1 MTTSIFKKFVLP
13 PVLLSTG
20 IFATL
25 TLPLALL
32 GSKSVAIQ
40 LQEEPVFHGKL
51 RDVAT
56 PYLGLASLLSL
67 GTGVASV
74 TVAGWQ
80 QSSRKSA
87 QVEQQLSGLQKSLQ
101 EKEEQLEQLKL
112 SESRLATV
120 GLNSFLEGE
129 VSQISNT
136 ASETTTTA
144 IQPVVITTP
153 VQAVEPLIVIA
164 HKAEPS
170 LTVQAAIAQFP
181 LAQNYLAY
189 TQAIP
194 TQNQQDSR
202 DSQPES
208 APDMPS
214 TEELQDQLQ
223 QIMAQMENLHKALQI
238 NTIVKSEQEVSAS
251 ASMLASHF

>member
-32 GSKSVAIQ
+32 GSKPIAIQ
-40 LQEEPVFHGKL
+40 LQEEPVFHGQL
-51 RDVAT
+51 RDVAA

-74 TVAGWQ
+74 AVAGWQ
-80 QSSRKSA
+80 QSSRRSA
-87 QVEQQLSGLQKSLQ
+87 QVEQQLFGLQKSLK

-112 SESRLATV
+112 SEPRLATV
-120 GLNSFLEGE
+120 GLNSFLEDE
-129 VSQISNT
+129 VSQEST
-136 ASETTTTA
+136 PTSKPATTA
-144 IQPVVITTP
+144 TP
-153 VQAVEPLIVIA
+153 IQAVEPLIVITE
-164 HKAEPS
+164 HKDKPS
-170 LTVQAAIAQFP
+170 LIVQSATSQFP

-189 TQAIP
+189 TQAIS
-194 TQNQQDSR
+194 TQKQQNLGDSE
-202 DSQPES
+202 QES
-208 APDMPS
+208 VPDAPS
-214 TEELQDQLQ
+214 VEELQDQLQ

-238 NTIVKSEQEVSAS
+238 NTSIKSEQEVSVS
-251 ASMLASHF
+251 ASMLVSHS

>member
-32 GSKSVAIQ
+32 GSKPVAIQ

-51 RDVAT
+51 RDIST

-74 TVAGWQ
+74 AVAGWQ

-87 QVEQQLSGLQKSLQ
+87 QVEQQLSGLQQRLQ

-129 VSQISNT
+129 VSTT
-136 ASETTTTA
+136 ASDPATTA
-144 IQPVVITTP
+144 MQPVVITTP
-153 VQAVEPLIVIA
+153 VQAIEPLVVIA
-164 HKAEPS
+164 EHKAEPI
-170 LTVQAAIAQFP
+170 LTVQAATSQFS
-181 LAQNYLAY
+181 LAQNYISY

-194 TQNQQDSR
+194 TQKPQNLRDFQQEPALD
-202 DSQPES
+202 P
-208 APDMPS
+208 PS
-214 TEELQDQLQ
+214 VEELQDQLQ
-223 QIMAQMENLHKALQI
+223 QIMVQMENLHKTLQI
-238 NTIVKSEQEVSAS
+238 NTSVKSEQEALAS
-251 ASMLASHF
+251 ASLLVSHS

>member
-1 MTTSIFKKFVLP
+1 MTTSMFKKFVLP
-13 PVLLSTG
+13 PVLLSAG

-32 GSKSVAIQ
+32 GSKPVEIQ

-67 GTGVASV
+67 GAGVASV
-74 TVAGWQ
+74 AVTGWQ

-87 QVEQQLSGLQKSLQ
+87 QVEQQLSGLQKHLK
-101 EKEEQLEQLKL
+101 EKEELLEEFKL
-112 SESRLATV
+112 SESHLESF

-129 VSQISNT
+129 IPEITHT
-136 ASETTTTA
+136 ASYPP
-144 IQPVVITTP
+144 QPVVISTSA
-153 VQAVEPLIVIA
+153 QAVEPLIVITQEQ
-164 HKAEPS
+164 KIDPS
-170 LTVQAAIAQFP
+170 VTVQAATSRFS

-194 TQNQQDSR
+194 TQKQQHPVA
-202 DSQPES
+202 SQHVS
-208 APDMPS
+208 ATDTPPV
-214 TEELQDQLQ
+214 EELQDQLQ
-223 QIMAQMENLHKALQI
+223 QIMAQMEILHKALQT
-238 NTIVKSEQEVSAS
+238 NTPMKLGSEVSANS
-251 ASMLASHF
+251 SMFVTYS